1 MAGVASSNRQRSRI
15 APYLMILPALAY
27 LGIFYVV
34 PFFSLFRTSL
44 STMGGSIYL
53 PKLTFAWEFGNYA
66 RGLSELS
73 VIIMR

>member
-44 STMGGSIYL
+44 STMGVPG
-53 PKLTFAWEFGNYA
+53 
-66 RGLSELS
+66 
-73 VIIMR
+73 